1 MENIKLITKELNGKK
16 IAYSS
21 ETLFEVQIGKG
32 SSSYKTRYSFTG
44 DLGKAVFHYN
54 CLNIGHGY
62 KKRLRAQALNKPI
75 LARQS
80 S

>member
-21 ETLFEVQIGKG
+21 ETLFEVQLGKG
-32 SSSYKTRYSFTG
+32 SSSYKTRYSFKG

-54 CLNIGHGY
+54 CLNIGNGY
-62 KKRLRAQALNKPI
+62 KKRLRAQGMNKPI
-75 LARQS
+75 LARQFS
-80 S
+80 